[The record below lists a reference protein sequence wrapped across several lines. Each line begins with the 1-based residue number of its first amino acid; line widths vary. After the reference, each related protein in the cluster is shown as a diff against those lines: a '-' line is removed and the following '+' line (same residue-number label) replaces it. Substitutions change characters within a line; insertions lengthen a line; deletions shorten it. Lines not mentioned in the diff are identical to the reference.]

1 MRALLAPMSG
11 LAPGGGPRMAKKP
24 AASTGKAATATS
36 SAAGVAPRPALRAPS
51 VVVRVRPLA
60 ESGGHSA
67 EGKPVYK
74 RLAKWDEGAIVLE
87 DNVDDLG
94 TGRTTGSSR
103 PQVFTFA
110 KEILGTDATQASVY
124 DAAAG
129 SLVKSFANDGF
140 NVLLFAYGQTG
151 TGKTHTIFG
160 HETSWQDI
168 AHEQAGLFPRAV
180 ASIFEELG
188 SRSDTTAFV
197 LTASAMEFYMCQC
210 TDLLDD
216 NRPCLIGD
224 DHAPLGLCSVP
235 IDR

>member
-1 MRALLAPMSG
+1 M
-11 LAPGGGPRMAKKP
+11 
-24 AASTGKAATATS
+24 
-36 SAAGVAPRPALRAPS
+36 
-51 VVVRVRPLA
+51 
-60 ESGGHSA
+60 
-67 EGKPVYK
+67 
-74 RLAKWDEGAIVLE
+74 LE

-124 DAAAG
+124 VAAAG

>member
-110 KEILGTDATQASVY
+110 KEILGTDATQAPS
-124 DAAAG
+124 AAVTPVPTPAAPEKDFAQG
-129 SLVKSFANDGF
+129 APPSDSL
-140 NVLLFAYGQTG
+140 
-151 TGKTHTIFG
+151 
-160 HETSWQDI
+160 
-168 AHEQAGLFPRAV
+168 
-180 ASIFEELG
+180 
-188 SRSDTTAFV
+188 
-197 LTASAMEFYMCQC
+197 
-210 TDLLDD
+210 
-216 NRPCLIGD
+216 
-224 DHAPLGLCSVP
+224 
-235 IDR
+235 